1 LSGKKGSDKEK
12 VLTAIPS
19 QSSCPIIIMLSVV
32 FLMFTAVVAGKKK
45 SERKHLISSKSN
57 CKEDEERSTGMTSI
71 SFF

>member
-1 LSGKKGSDKEK
+1 
-12 VLTAIPS
+12 
-19 QSSCPIIIMLSVV
+19 
-32 FLMFTAVVAGKKK
+32 MFTAVVAGKKK